1 MYLNKKKSSVS
12 FSWCRAIMSSIT
24 VTLTGKTSNLSTNFY
39 PEIVLD
45 ERFDYSCGLLDFYT
59 YNYIPNV
66 TDQNNRLAY
75 SLNHYT
81 DGAEVNIPIGSYEID
96 EILQYI
102 NKHFAELG
110 VFLEVETNK
119 NTFKCAIRCDE
130 NIKIYFT
137 DPKSIGKLLG
147 FDGKDLTGQ
156 RLYVA
161 DHPINIQNLNT
172 IRIDCDL
179 TTGSFHN
186 GQSTHTIYEFSPTV
200 NPGYKINEQ
209 PTNLIYLPITR
220 RTINTLNV
228 RIVDQN
234 GELVDF
240 RGENI
245 TCRIHIKKDI

>member
-1 MYLNKKKSSVS
+1 
-12 FSWCRAIMSSIT
+12 MSSIT
-24 VTLTGKTSNLSTNFY
+24 VTLTGNSSNLSANFY

-45 ERFDYSCGLLDFYT
+45 ERFDYSCSLLDFYT

-66 TDQNNRLAY
+66 NDQDNSLVYTSNSNTDTL
-75 SLNHYT
+75 
-81 DGAEVNIPIGSYEID
+81 EMKIPIGSYEID
-96 EILQYI
+96 EIIQYI

-110 VFLEVETNK
+110 ILIGLETNK
-119 NTFKCAIRCDE
+119 NTFKCSIRCDKKT
-130 NIKIYFT
+130 KIHFS
-137 DPKSIGKLLG
+137 DAKSIGKLLG
-147 FDGKDLTGQ
+147 FDAKDLVGEYS
-156 RLYVA
+156 YVA

-186 GQSTHTIYEFSPTV
+186 GHSTHTIYEFSPTV

-209 PTNLIYLPITR
+209 PTNLIYLPIAR